1 MTQVAV
7 DDGLVA
13 EAVRLSENR
22 PLDEIAKYAFELYNA
37 QLSLRELRGKIH
49 WDDSGDWTEDV
60 DDDEALRHF
69 LYGV

>member
-22 PLDEIAKYAFELYNA
+22 PLDEIAKHAFELYNA
-37 QLSLRELRGKIH
+37 QLGLRELRGKIH
-49 WDDSGDWTEDV
+49 WDDSGDWTEDL
-60 DDDEALRHF
+60 DDDEAPR
-69 LYGV
+69 